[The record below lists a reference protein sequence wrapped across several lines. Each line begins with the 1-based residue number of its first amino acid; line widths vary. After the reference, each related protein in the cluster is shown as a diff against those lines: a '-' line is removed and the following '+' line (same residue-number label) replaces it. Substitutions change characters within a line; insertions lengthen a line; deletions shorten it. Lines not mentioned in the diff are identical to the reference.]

1 MARFPI
7 PTAAVAALML
17 SACGG
22 SSSSTG
28 PGNVAGQGAAGVAD
42 VVPAPGIHWSNCGP
56 HLYGMS
62 TSGISCHAAQGFV
75 DEKAMGKAPTKGARH
90 HYVPKSAPRNF
101 TAGGYSCT
109 QFPVPEDFGWH
120 YLCSRANQ
128 HISFYISP

>member
-1 MARFPI
+1 MFRLLVISGTIA
-7 PTAAVAALML
+7 TLLL

-22 SSSSTG
+22 GSSSTSQVDG
-28 PGNVAGQGAAGVAD
+28 TGQGATGVAD
-42 VVPAPGIHWSNCGP
+42 VVPAPGVHWSNCGP
-56 HLYGMS
+56 RLYGMS

-101 TAGGYSCT
+101 TAGGFSCT
-109 QFPVPEDFGWH
+109 QFPVPDNFGWH

>member
-1 MARFPI
+1 MFRLLVS
-7 PTAAVAALML
+7 TAAIAALTL

-22 SSSSTG
+22 GSSSS
-28 PGNVAGQGAAGVAD
+28 GQGDGAAQGPTGVTD
-42 VVPAPGIHWSNCGP
+42 VVAAPGVHWSNCGP

-101 TAGGYSCT
+101 TAGGFSCT
-109 QFPVPEDFGWH
+109 QFPVPDDFGWH